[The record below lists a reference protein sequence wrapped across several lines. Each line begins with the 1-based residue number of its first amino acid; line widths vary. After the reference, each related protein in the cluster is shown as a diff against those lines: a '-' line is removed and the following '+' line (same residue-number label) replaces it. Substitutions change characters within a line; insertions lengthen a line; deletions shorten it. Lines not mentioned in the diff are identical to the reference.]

1 MHLQYVS
8 DPSGKP
14 TAVLIPIQEWN
25 EILESHPDLKEAISA
40 NARTEKQRLPMSAFR
55 GILTKERGKAL
66 QQYIEQ
72 SRKEWDRNI

>member
-1 MHLQYVS
+1 MYLQYVS

-25 EILESHPDLKEAISA
+25 EILESHQDLKEVIAA
-40 NARTEKQRLPMSAFR
+40 TATTEKQRLPMSAFR
-55 GILTKERGKAL
+55 GILTKERGEDL
-66 QQYIEQ
+66 QQYVEQ